1 MAIKSVTV
9 VGGGLAG
16 SEAAWQIARRGVPV
30 TLYEMRPVI
39 ETPVHRTG
47 NLAELVCS
55 NSLKSLDLSTAHGLL
70 KEEMRQVGSLIVE
83 TAIQNRVPAG
93 SALAVDRDGF
103 PQAITAAIEQQP
115 GITIVR
121 EEVQEIPADDIVI
134 LAVGPLVSD
143 KLATAIA
150 SLVGQG
156 YLYFYDAIA
165 PVVAVDSIDRSIVF
179 SASRYDK
186 GDGDDYLNCPF
197 TNEQYQNFID
207 ALLSAEQAELHEM
220 DKTSYFEGCIPIE
233 EIARRGRESLSFGP
247 MKPVGLIDP
256 ATGERPYAVVQL
268 RQDNLAAEH
277 YSMVGLQTQMR
288 QAEQRRVFSLI
299 PGLANANFVRLGQV
313 HRNCYINAPTVLDAD
328 LQMRTRPGMFFAG
341 QISGVEGYTESA
353 ATGLLAGISAARL
366 ALGQEA
372 VTAPKETM
380 IGALCHY
387 ISHSPAK
394 GYQPANATLGLLP
407 PPPRGLRKRRER
419 RIARTNSA
427 LKKWN
432 QWIADSGILL
442 TETAK

>member
-1 MAIKSVTV
+1 MTIKSVTV

-30 TLYEMRPVI
+30 KLYEMRPVI

-70 KEEMRQVGSLIVE
+70 KEEMRRAGSLIVE
-83 TAIQNRVPAG
+83 TALANRVPAG
-93 SALAVDRDGF
+93 SALAVDRETF
-103 PQAITAAIEQQP
+103 PQAITTTLEQQA
-115 GITIVR
+115 GISIIR
-121 EEVQEIPADDIVI
+121 EEVHEIPADEIVI
-134 LAVGPLVSD
+134 LAVGPLVTD
-143 KLATAIA
+143 RLAMAIA

-165 PVVAVDSIDRSIVF
+165 PVVAADSIDRSIVF

-197 TNEQYQNFID
+197 TNEQYQQFID
-207 ALLSAEQAELHEM
+207 ALLAAEQADLHEM

-233 EIARRGRESLSFGP
+233 EIARRGRETLSFGP

-299 PGLANANFVRLGQV
+299 PGLADASFIRLGQV

-328 LQMRTRPGMFFAG
+328 LQMRTRPGLFFAG

-353 ATGLLAGISAARL
+353 ATGMLAGISAARL
-366 ALGQEA
+366 ALGQEPL
-372 VTAPKETM
+372 TAPKDTM

-387 ISHSPAK
+387 ISHSPSK
-394 GYQPANATLGLLP
+394 GYQPANATLGMLP

-419 RIARTNSA
+419 RLARTSRA
-427 LKKWN
+427 LKRWDA
-432 QWIADSGILL
+432 WITDVGIPL
-442 TETAK
+442 TEITR